1 MNRAVMPKKLSTT
14 ETWPTLV
21 LERLRVWGL
30 CIQTQRLR
38 QRITV
43 ADLSSRMGISR
54 ATLLRLEKGD
64 PGAGAGAYLT
74 ALLALG
80 IADHAV
86 PTPPSDL
93 WQGDYGQRV
102 KLSKQE
108 QTGGDDDYF

>member
-1 MNRAVMPKKLSTT
+1 MPKKLSTT
-14 ETWPTLV
+14 EAWPTLV
-21 LERLRVWGL
+21 QERLAVWGK
-30 CIQTQRLR
+30 CIRTQRLR

-43 ADLSSRMGISR
+43 ADLSSRLGISR
-54 ATLLRLEKGD
+54 TTLLRLEKGD

-86 PTPPSDL
+86 PALPAEL

-102 KLSKQE
+102 KLTQQE
-108 QTGGDDDYF
+108 KGADDAEYF

>member
-1 MNRAVMPKKLSTT
+1 MPKKLSTT

-21 LERLRVWGL
+21 QERLQVWGRA
-30 CIQTQRLR
+30 IRTQRLR

-43 ADLSSRMGISR
+43 ADLSTRLGVSR
-54 ATLLRLEKGD
+54 ATLLRLERGD

-80 IADHAV
+80 IAERAV
-86 PTPPSDL
+86 PALPPEL

-102 KLSKQE
+102 KLTQQE
-108 QTGGDDDYF
+108 KGGDDVEYF